1 MGVQGLWGYADQRP
15 EFFRDVK
22 LTNTKIIIDGNNF
35 YFTFYHN
42 SSLDE
47 RHGGDY
53 DLYAEALKR
62 FFQTLSDCNIQPYVV
77 LDGCCNH
84 TDQKLETTKLRA
96 EGHIKSARDLSMG
109 REGELL
115 PLLSRNVFI
124 QVLSKLG
131 VPLVQC
137 LLEADK
143 EIAALA
149 NQWSCP
155 VLSTDT
161 DFFIFDLKGGFC
173 PLTQFKWENVSQG
186 RIPAKCY
193 FIKKFC
199 ANFKGMNKDL
209 LPLFAVISGNDYS
222 DMKVM
227 YRFVCHVVSSSHTS
241 AYRMEKQATVHSLLK
256 WLSRFQDLKV
266 AMENVLN
273 VLPVSDREEVRE
285 YLSSQMQ
292 VYKIPE
298 RNLSGFFTSGASTT
312 DDIQL
317 RSLLPRWTLAAL
329 EKAQLPKTVVDLL
342 VLQRVFL
349 IPQVEN
355 SERPNAHT
363 CALPIRKAFYG
374 MILNGQQHSSVS
386 SPGGDGVEA
395 EPCVV
400 EEYGREKANLTM
412 SHVEAAPPHSA
423 TGISLEEIEKLPLA
437 RRLQMFLEILGV
449 SSSSVEEVPR
459 PLVLPVYVTHFWLI
473 HSDPRPSLQHLQ
485 AILVGIAKGS
495 AASSGD
501 VPQERRTRPQQLL
514 DRDAAHIFSQWQAT
528 LQISLHLNQL
538 LCRPLEEPEVSG
550 LYSGTF
556 MHQVLQQL
564 DSKATPESLLSGSA
578 LVSGLYENLLT
589 AVTSELPLH
598 FFHPKKTDKKSVAQ
612 KKDSKSKMSKNESKK
627 SLQHTGNQFAVL
639 SPDED

>member
-35 YFTFYHN
+35 YFQFYHN

-53 DLYAEALKR
+53 DLYVEALKR

-96 EGHIKSARDLSMG
+96 KGHIKSAHDLSMG
-109 REGELL
+109 REGRLL
-115 PLLSRNVFI
+115 PLLTRNVFI

-161 DFFIFDLKGGFC
+161 DFCIFDLKGGFC
-173 PLTQFKWENVSQG
+173 PLTQFKWENASQG
-186 RIPAKCY
+186 RIPARCY
-193 FIKKFC
+193 FIENVC
-199 ANFKGMNKDL
+199 ANFNGMNKDL
-209 LPLFAVISGNDYS
+209 LPLFAVINSNDYS

-227 YRFVCHVVSSSHTS
+227 YRFYRHVASSSHMS
-241 AYRMEKQATVHSLLK
+241 AYRGKKQAIIHSLLT
-256 WLSRFQDLKV
+256 WLSPFQDLKV
-266 AMENVLN
+266 AIENVLN

-298 RNLSGFFTSGASTT
+298 RNLSGFFISGSSTT

-317 RSLLPRWTLAAL
+317 RSLVPRWTLAAL

-355 SERPNAHT
+355 SMRLNAHT
-363 CALPIRKAFYG
+363 CALPIRRAFYG
-374 MILNGQQHSSVS
+374 MILNRRRHSSVS
-386 SPGGDGVEA
+386 GPSVLMWLFFFFFFFFFFVA
-395 EPCVV
+395 H
-400 EEYGREKANLTM
+400 LQ
-412 SHVEAAPPHSA
+412 
-423 TGISLEEIEKLPLA
+423 LPLA
-437 RRLQMFLEILGV
+437 RCLQMFLEILGV
-449 SSSSVEEVPR
+449 SSSTVEEVPR
-459 PLVLPVYVTHFWLI
+459 HLVLPVYVTHFWLI

-485 AILVGIAKGS
+485 AILVGIAHGE
-495 AASSGD
+495 APASPGLAL
-501 VPQERRTRPQQLL
+501 QELRTSRQQPL

-538 LCRPLEEPEVSG
+538 LYDPLWQPLTGVAKERRRVCPLSPG
-550 LYSGTF
+550 LAISRSS
-556 MHQVLQQL
+556 QVLLLLLGSWL
-564 DSKATPESLLSGSA
+564 DMKQKHTFFLDACKRQHKTTKI
-578 LVSGLYENLLT
+578 LT
-589 AVTSELPLH
+589 KRQE
-598 FFHPKKTDKKSVAQ
+598 
-612 KKDSKSKMSKNESKK
+612 SKSKIGQDMEIS
-627 SLQHTGNQFAVL
+627 
-639 SPDED
+639 

>member
-35 YFTFYHN
+35 YFQFYHN

-53 DLYAEALKR
+53 DLYVEALKR

-96 EGHIKSARDLSMG
+96 KGHIKSAHDLSMG
-109 REGELL
+109 REGRLL
-115 PLLSRNVFI
+115 PLLTRNVFI

-161 DFFIFDLKGGFC
+161 DFCIFDLKGGFC
-173 PLTQFKWENVSQG
+173 PLTQFKWENASQG
-186 RIPAKCY
+186 RIPARCY
-193 FIKKFC
+193 FIENVC
-199 ANFKGMNKDL
+199 ANFNGMNKDL
-209 LPLFAVISGNDYS
+209 LPLFAVINSNDYS

-227 YRFVCHVVSSSHTS
+227 YRFYRHVASSSHMS
-241 AYRMEKQATVHSLLK
+241 AYRGKKQAIIHSLLT
-256 WLSRFQDLKV
+256 WLSPFQDLKV
-266 AMENVLN
+266 AIENVLN

-298 RNLSGFFTSGASTT
+298 RNLSGFFISGSSTT

-317 RSLLPRWTLAAL
+317 RSLVPRWTLAAL

-355 SERPNAHT
+355 SMRLNAHT
-363 CALPIRKAFYG
+363 CALPIRRAFYG
-374 MILNGQQHSSVS
+374 MILNRRRHSSVS
-386 SPGGDGVEA
+386 GPMSSLTFRNL
-395 EPCVV
+395 
-400 EEYGREKANLTM
+400 RE
-412 SHVEAAPPHSA
+412 HSA
-423 TGISLEEIEKLPLA
+423 LSKLPLA
-437 RRLQMFLEILGV
+437 RCLQMFLEILGV
-449 SSSSVEEVPR
+449 SSSTVEEVPR
-459 PLVLPVYVTHFWLI
+459 HLVLPVYVTHFWLI

-485 AILVGIAKGS
+485 AILVGIAH
-495 AASSGD
+495 AASPGLAL
-501 VPQERRTRPQQLL
+501 QELRTSRQQPL

-538 LCRPLEEPEVSG
+538 LCRPLEEPEVS
-550 LYSGTF
+550 S
-556 MHQVLQQL
+556 QR
-564 DSKATPESLLSGSA
+564 K
-578 LVSGLYENLLT
+578 
-589 AVTSELPLH
+589 
-598 FFHPKKTDKKSVAQ
+598 
-612 KKDSKSKMSKNESKK
+612 KK
-627 SLQHTGNQFAVL
+627 SLSPFSWSCHQQEFTSAAIAVGVL
-639 SPDED
+639 A

>member
-1 MGVQGLWGYADQRP
+1 MTAKDVEKCRNGEWPPQRP
-15 EFFRDVK
+15 VGPEEGQGVKKAVKHQRAVEDVK

-35 YFTFYHN
+35 YFKFYHN

-62 FFQTLSDCNIQPYVV
+62 FFQTLSTCNIQPFVV

-84 TDQKLETTKLRA
+84 TDHKLETTKLRA
-96 EGHIKSARDLSMG
+96 EGHIKSAHDLSMG
-109 REGELL
+109 RKGRVL

-149 NQWSCP
+149 NQWNCP
-155 VLSTDT
+155 VLSTDM

-173 PLTQFKWENVSQG
+173 PLTQFQWENASQG

-193 FIKKFC
+193 FIENFC

-209 LPLFAVISGNDYS
+209 LPLFAVINSNDYS

-227 YRFVCHVVSSSHTS
+227 YRFYRHVASSSHMS
-241 AYRMEKQATVHSLLK
+241 AYRGKKQATVHSLLT
-256 WLSRFQDLKV
+256 WLSPFQDLKV

-298 RNLSGFFTSGASTT
+298 RNLSGFFTSWTSTT

-317 RSLLPRWTLAAL
+317 RSLLPRWTLTAL

-363 CALPIRKAFYG
+363 CVLPIRRAFYG
-374 MILNGQQHSSVS
+374 MILNGRRHSSVS

-395 EPCVV
+395 ELCVV
-400 EEYGREKANLTM
+400 EEYGRENANLTM
-412 SHVEAAPPHSA
+412 SRVEAAPPHSA
-423 TGISLEEIEKLPLA
+423 TGISVEEIEKLL
-437 RRLQMFLEILGV
+437 RNNIRMYG
-449 SSSSVEEVPR
+449 
-459 PLVLPVYVTHFWLI
+459 
-473 HSDPRPSLQHLQ
+473 
-485 AILVGIAKGS
+485 AIF
-495 AASSGD
+495 D
-501 VPQERRTRPQQLL
+501 
-514 DRDAAHIFSQWQAT
+514 
-528 LQISLHLNQL
+528 
-538 LCRPLEEPEVSG
+538 
-550 LYSGTF
+550 GTSHGRSF
-556 MHQVLQQL
+556 
-564 DSKATPESLLSGSA
+564 
-578 LVSGLYENLLT
+578 
-589 AVTSELPLH
+589 
-598 FFHPKKTDKKSVAQ
+598 
-612 KKDSKSKMSKNESKK
+612 
-627 SLQHTGNQFAVL
+627 
-639 SPDED
+639 

>member
-22 LTNTKIIIDGNNF
+22 LMNTKIIIDGNNF
-35 YFTFYHN
+35 YFKFYHN
-42 SSLDE
+42 SCLDE

-62 FFQTLSDCNIQPYVV
+62 FFQTLSSCNIQPYVV

-96 EGHIKSARDLSMG
+96 EGHIKSAHDLSMG
-109 REGELL
+109 HKGRLL

-137 LLEADK
+137 LLEADT

-149 NQWSCP
+149 NQWNCP

-173 PLTQFKWENVSQG
+173 PLTQFRWESASQG
-186 RIPAKCY
+186 HIPARCY
-193 FIKKFC
+193 FIENFC
-199 ANFKGMNKDL
+199 AHFNGMNKDL
-209 LPLFAVISGNDYS
+209 LPLFAVIHGNDYS
-222 DMKVM
+222 DMKMM
-227 YRFVCHVVSSSHTS
+227 YRFVRHVASSSHTS
-241 AYRMEKQATVHSLLK
+241 AYRGKKQAIIHSLLT
-256 WLSRFQDLKV
+256 WLSPLHNLKV

-273 VLPVSDREEVRE
+273 VLPVSDRGVAQE

-317 RSLLPRWTLAAL
+317 RSLVLHWALGAL

-363 CALPIRKAFYG
+363 CALPIRRAFYG
-374 MILNGQQHSSVS
+374 MILNGRRHSSTS
-386 SPGGDGVEA
+386 GPGGDGVEA
-395 EPCVV
+395 APCVV
-400 EEYGREKANLTM
+400 EEYGREKRNLTM
-412 SHVEAAPPHSA
+412 SRVEATPPHSA
-423 TGISLEEIEKLPLA
+423 KGVSLEQIEKLPLA

-449 SSSSVEEVPR
+449 SSSTVEEVPR
-459 PLVLPVYVTHFWLI
+459 HLIFPVYVTHFWLI

-485 AILVGIAKGS
+485 AILVGIAEGS
-495 AASSGD
+495 TASSGD
-501 VPQERRTRPQQLL
+501 ALQELLTSPQKPL
-514 DRDAAHIFSQWQAT
+514 DQDAAHIFSQWQAT
-528 LQISLHLNQL
+528 LQISLYLNQL

-550 LYSGTF
+550 LYSGSLVHAVFRRLNLPT
-556 MHQVLQQL
+556 
-564 DSKATPESLLSGSA
+564 SPKALLSGSA
-578 LVSGLYENLLT
+578 FEIFGVLLR
-589 AVTSELPLH
+589 AV
-598 FFHPKKTDKKSVAQ
+598 
-612 KKDSKSKMSKNESKK
+612 
-627 SLQHTGNQFAVL
+627 HTGIPDNYF
-639 SPDED
+639 SPRSTHPPLQQSLHK